1 MTLTLGMITFDSA
14 DPGPVATWWAAQ
26 TGGRVEA
33 ENDGWFY
40 VVAVPGAPYK
50 LAFQKV
56 DDPTPGKNR
65 AHLDLA
71 AQDLDAEVV
80 RLVDAGAREYER
92 HDMDGF
98 RWVTLTDPD
107 GNRFCVAGQ
116 PH

>member
-14 DPGPVATWWAAQ
+14 EPGPLAAWWAERV
-26 TGGRVEA
+26 GGRIEQ

-40 VVAVPGAPYK
+40 MVEVPGAAHK

-56 DDPTPGKNR
+56 PDPTPGKNR
-65 AHLDLA
+65 VHLDMIA
-71 AQDLDAEVV
+71 EDLDAEVA
-80 RLVDAGAREYER
+80 RLTAAGAQEYER

-107 GNRFCVAGQ
+107 GNRFCVSGS
-116 PH
+116 H